1 MKSRVYVET
10 SVVSYLTAPPS
21 RDIVVA
27 GRQQVTREWWAIAPA
42 RFELL
47 ISRLVL
53 QEAEA
58 GDPDAARGRLAAL
71 EAVGRR
77 VEATG
82 DARELTEL
90 LVAAGAFP
98 AGAARDA
105 AHVAIAAANGVD
117 YVLTWNFKHLANAM
131 VRPRIDAVCRA
142 AGFEPPV
149 ICTPE
154 ELMEAPDD
162 GRRSDSG

>member
-1 MKSRVYVET
+1 M
-10 SVVSYLTAPPS
+10 
-21 RDIVVA
+21 
-27 GRQQVTREWWAIAPA
+27 
-42 RFELL
+42 
-47 ISRLVL
+47 
-53 QEAEA
+53 
-58 GDPDAARGRLAAL
+58 
-71 EAVGRR
+71 
-77 VEATG
+77 EATA
-82 DARELTEL
+82 DAGELTEL